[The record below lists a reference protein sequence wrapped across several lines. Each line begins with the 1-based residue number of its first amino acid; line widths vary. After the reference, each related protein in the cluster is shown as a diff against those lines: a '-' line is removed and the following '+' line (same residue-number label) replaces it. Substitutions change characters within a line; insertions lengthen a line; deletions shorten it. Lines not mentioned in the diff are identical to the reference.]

1 MKSRGGEGHWNKM
14 KYEWK
19 KIIWRLTTNKNN
31 DVVKILW
38 DFIVPL
44 DFLIIVKI
52 HKLITD
58 INICKIIIIII
69 IIIKW

>member
-14 KYEWK
+14 KYKWK
-19 KIIWRLTTNKNN
+19 KIIWRLTRNKNN

-52 HKLITD
+52 RKLITD
-58 INICKIIIIII
+58 INIRKIIIII

>member
-1 MKSRGGEGHWNKM
+1 MKSRGGEGHWKKM
-14 KYEWK
+14 KYKWK

-52 HKLITD
+52 RKLITD
-58 INICKIIIIII
+58 INICKIIII
-69 IIIKW
+69 KW